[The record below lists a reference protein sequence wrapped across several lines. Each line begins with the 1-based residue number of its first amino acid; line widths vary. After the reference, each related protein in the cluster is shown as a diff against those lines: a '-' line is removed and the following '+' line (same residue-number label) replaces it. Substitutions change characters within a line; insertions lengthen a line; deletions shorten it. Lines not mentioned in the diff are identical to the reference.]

1 MFGMKPG
8 HSAEAHTKGG
18 HMRRVLTSMML
29 FLFILTI
36 CACAATE
43 VKRSMMDDNVFFSS
57 SKPAIRI
64 KLDPLFKLAKEDE
77 KSTSG
82 FDTHGSMKTSNVKVE
97 QYIFSGSGSKK
108 DKAVMIE
115 FQELVSPRWEF
126 NPTLFKADN
135 VFDSGSIKIHGKSYQ
150 YMVYAFLYKNGYYNI
165 VRGYGKRA
173 GAGNNAVIR
182 IYYLEQ
188 VTGDWS
194 NLKML
199 SSEQQTHLRIFLE
212 AAEKDVEILNLN

>member
-1 MFGMKPG
+1 
-8 HSAEAHTKGG
+8 
-18 HMRRVLTSMML
+18 MRRILTSMVL
-29 FLFILTI
+29 FLFILAI

-77 KSTSG
+77 KSASG
-82 FDTHGSMKTSNVKVE
+82 FDSRGTMKTSNVKVE

-108 DKAVMIE
+108 CKAVMIE
-115 FQELVSPRWEF
+115 FQEFVSPKWQF

-150 YMVYAFLYKNGYYNI
+150 YMVYAFLHGNGSYFI
-165 VRGYGKRA
+165 VRGYGKRV
-173 GAGNNAVIR
+173 GADNNALIR
-182 IYYLEQ
+182 IYYLERVQ
-188 VTGDWS
+188 GDWS
-194 NLKML
+194 DLKML
-199 SSEQQTHLRIFLE
+199 SPEQQTHLRTFLE
-212 AAEKDVEILNLN
+212 AAEKDVEILK